1 MSRQSPENSGWGKAW
16 TIARRDLRGRF
27 VGLRLLITCLF
38 LGVAT
43 LAAIGSLTNSIT
55 EELANRGQA
64 ILGGDLEISI
74 AQREASPTELETLR
88 SAGELSET
96 LRMQAMARLP
106 DGSDTQLVELKGVD
120 APYPLY
126 GTFTLAD
133 GRAAP
138 PLGADEIYVTPALMQ
153 RLSLSVGDNIEF
165 GEAAFSIAGVIG
177 DEPDRLSEGL
187 SLGPV
192 AITSLE
198 GLRSTNLIQPG
209 SLFEGK
215 YRLKL
220 PPETDPSE
228 LADTLEAQF
237 KNAAWEVKTRDNG
250 APSTRR
256 FIERMGQF
264 LTLVGLASLVIAGI
278 GVGNGVAS
286 YLRGKQGAIATLKIL
301 GADSGMIFRIYML
314 QIFAIAF
321 VAIVAGLVVG
331 AIVPLLIIQV
341 AGDVLPIRPDFAL
354 YPLPLAISAAYGFL
368 IAIIFALPP
377 LSRAKLIPA
386 AGLFRG
392 EIKPWRQFDRP
403 TWLAV
408 GLAIAAII
416 LLAVGGTREPLFS
429 IWFIVAALGV
439 LLLLTLLGIT
449 IRWLASKTPR
459 PKQPLLRLAL
469 TNLHRPGA
477 QTGQLVVALGLG
489 LTLFATLAAIQT
501 SLTNE
506 IRLSVP
512 REAPSFFVL
521 DIPVERASEFQ
532 EQVTERAP
540 EAQINIVP
548 TLRGIITEY
557 GGQVVAELDQIPEGA
572 WVLRGDRGLTYSAT
586 IPEGSEIVAGEWWP
600 EDYDGPP
607 LVSVDAEQA
616 GALGLSV
623 GDSLTI
629 SLLGVE
635 IQSTVASLREVNWRN
650 FGFNY
655 VLVFPPSVLAN
666 TPHNVAA
673 TIQIDETRESGLL
686 SSLPQAFPSIS
697 MVKVKEIASQIGTIL
712 DQMATAIGSAASIA
726 IFSGIAVLVGAV
738 AASRQS
744 RIYDSVILKLLGA
757 TRRQILTAQAIEYA
771 VLAVLLSLVALG
783 LGLLSGWFVI
793 TQIFEFTWQPD
804 WDIVLATL
812 AVGAVVTLGIGL
824 IGSIPVLS
832 AKPARAL
839 REL

>member
-1 MSRQSPENSGWGKAW
+1 MSDQRTGSGSWGKAW

-27 VGLRLLITCLF
+27 VGLRLLIVCLF

-64 ILGGDLEISI
+64 ILGGDIEISI
-74 AQREASPTELETLR
+74 AQREASPTELETLQ
-88 SAGELSET
+88 SVGELSET

-126 GTFTLAD
+126 GEFTLAD
-133 GRAAP
+133 GSAAP
-138 PLGADEIYVTPALMQ
+138 PLGAEEIYVTPALMQ
-153 RLSLSVGDNIEF
+153 RLSLSVGDSIEF

-192 AITSLE
+192 AITSLT

-220 PPETDPSE
+220 PSETDPSE
-228 LADTLEAQF
+228 LADTLESQF

-314 QIFAIAF
+314 QIFAISF
-321 VAIVAGLVVG
+321 VAIAAGLIVG
-331 AIVPLLIIQV
+331 AFVPLLIIQI

-392 EIKPWRQFDRP
+392 EIKPWSQFDRP
-403 TWLAV
+403 TWIAV

-416 LLAVGGTREPLFS
+416 LIAVGGTREPLFS
-429 IWFIVAALGV
+429 IWFIAAALGV
-439 LLLLTLLGIT
+439 LLLLTILGTT
-449 IRWLASKTPR
+449 IRWLASKAPR

-512 REAPSFFVL
+512 REAPSYFVL
-521 DIPVERASEFQ
+521 DIPVERATEFQ

-540 EAQINIVP
+540 EAEINIVP

-557 GGQVVAELDQIPEGA
+557 GGQVVADLDQLPEG
-572 WVLRGDRGLTYSAT
+572 
-586 IPEGSEIVAGEWWP
+586 
-600 EDYDGPP
+600 
-607 LVSVDAEQA
+607 
-616 GALGLSV
+616 
-623 GDSLTI
+623 
-629 SLLGVE
+629 
-635 IQSTVASLREVNWRN
+635 
-650 FGFNY
+650 
-655 VLVFPPSVLAN
+655 
-666 TPHNVAA
+666 
-673 TIQIDETRESGLL
+673 
-686 SSLPQAFPSIS
+686 
-697 MVKVKEIASQIGTIL
+697 
-712 DQMATAIGSAASIA
+712 
-726 IFSGIAVLVGAV
+726 
-738 AASRQS
+738 
-744 RIYDSVILKLLGA
+744 
-757 TRRQILTAQAIEYA
+757 
-771 VLAVLLSLVALG
+771 
-783 LGLLSGWFVI
+783 
-793 TQIFEFTWQPD
+793 
-804 WDIVLATL
+804 
-812 AVGAVVTLGIGL
+812 
-824 IGSIPVLS
+824 
-832 AKPARAL
+832 
-839 REL
+839 

>member
-1 MSRQSPENSGWGKAW
+1 MSANLSKAW

-27 VGLRLLITCLF
+27 VGLRLLIVCLF

-43 LAAIGSLTNSIT
+43 LAAIGSLTSAIT
-55 EELANRGQA
+55 DELANRGQS
-64 ILGGDLEISI
+64 ILGGDLEISV
-74 AQREASPTELETLR
+74 AQREATPAELKTLN
-88 SAGELSET
+88 ATGELSET

-126 GTFTLAD
+126 GDFTLQD
-133 GRAAP
+133 GTIAQ
-138 PLGADEIYVTPALMQ
+138 PLSDQQIYVTPALIQ
-153 RLSLSVGDNIEF
+153 RLSLKVGDQILF
-165 GEAAFSIAGVIG
+165 GEAAFIVAGIIG

-192 AITSLE
+192 AITSVE
-198 GLRSTNLIQPG
+198 GIRATNLIQPG
-209 SLFEGK
+209 SLFQSK

-220 PPETDPSE
+220 PATVDPAE
-228 LADTLEAQF
+228 LGDRLEKQY

-256 FIERMGQF
+256 FIVRMGQF

-301 GADSGMIFRIYML
+301 GADSAMIFRIYML
-314 QIFAIAF
+314 QILAVAL
-321 VAIVAGLVVG
+321 VAILAGLLVG
-331 AIVPLLIIQV
+331 AVAPLAIIQV
-341 AGDVLPIRPDFAL
+341 AGDVLPIKPEFAL
-354 YPLPLAISAAYGFL
+354 YPLPLIVSAAYGLL
-368 IAIIFALPP
+368 IALIFALPP

-392 EIKPWRQFDRP
+392 DSRSWRLIDKP
-403 TWLAV
+403 TWIAVGLSIAAIVALAV
-408 GLAIAAII
+408 GS
-416 LLAVGGTREPLFS
+416 TNEPTFS
-429 IWFIVAALGV
+429 IWFIVAALAI
-439 LLLLTLLGIT
+439 LLLLSLLGML
-449 IRWLASKTPR
+449 IRWLASKAPR

-501 SLTNE
+501 SLSNE

-512 REAPSFFVL
+512 REAPNFFVL
-521 DIPVERASEFQ
+521 DIPVERADEFKA
-532 EQVTERAP
+532 QVTASAP
-540 EAQINIVP
+540 EAEVNIVP

-557 GGQVVAELDQIPEGA
+557 SGQIVSELEEIPEGA
-572 WVLRGDRGLTYSAT
+572 WVLRGDRGLTYSANL
-586 IPEGSEIVAGEWWP
+586 PEGSEIAEGEWWP
-600 EDYDGPP
+600 SDYDGPP
-607 LVSVDAEQA
+607 LVSVDDEQA
-616 GALGLSV
+616 AALGLKV
-623 GDSLTI
+623 GDSLTV

-635 IQSTVASLREVNWRN
+635 IKSTVASLRKINWRN

-655 VLVFPPSVLAN
+655 VLVFPPNVLAN

-673 TIQIDETRESGLL
+673 TIQLDASKEAGLL
-686 SSLPQAFPSIS
+686 GSLPRDFPSIS
-697 MVKVKEIASQIGTIL
+697 MVRVKEIASQIGTIL
-712 DQMATAIGSAASIA
+712 DQMATAIGAAASIA
-726 IFSGIAVLVGAV
+726 IFSGIAVLIGAI

-744 RIYDSVILKLLGA
+744 RVYDSVILKLLGA
-757 TRRQILTAQAIEYA
+757 TRAQILSAQAIEYT
-771 VLAVLLSLVALG
+771 VLALLLSAVALG
-783 LGLLSGWFVI
+783 LGLLGGWFVI

-804 WDIVLATL
+804 WGVVMVTL
-812 AVGAVVTLGIGL
+812 GLGAVITLGIGL
-824 IGSIPVLS
+824 LGSIPVLS
-832 AKPARAL
+832 AKPAQAL

>member
-1 MSRQSPENSGWGKAW
+1 MTDFSKAW
-16 TIARRDLRGRF
+16 TIARRDLSGRF
-27 VGLRLLITCLF
+27 VGLRLLIVCLF

-43 LAAIGSLTNSIT
+43 LAAIGSLTSAIT
-55 EELANRGQA
+55 DELANRGQI
-64 ILGGDLEISI
+64 ILGGDLEVAVS
-74 AQREASPTELETLR
+74 QREVTPQERESLNA
-88 SAGELSET
+88 AGELSET

-106 DGSDTQLVELKGVD
+106 DGSDTQLVELKGID
-120 APYPLY
+120 ARYPLY
-126 GTFTLAD
+126 GDFTLQD
-133 GRAAP
+133 GATAP
-138 PLGADEIYVTPALMQ
+138 PLDADQIYITPALVN
-153 RLSLSVGDNIEF
+153 RLSLNIGDTIEF
-165 GEAAFSIAGVIG
+165 GETAFTITGIIE

-198 GLRSTNLIQPG
+198 GLRSTGLIQPG
-209 SLFEGK
+209 SMFQSK

-220 PPETDPSE
+220 PAAIDPSE
-228 LADTLEAQF
+228 LGKQLEAQY

-286 YLRGKQGAIATLKIL
+286 YLRGKQSAIATLKIL
-301 GADSGMIFRIYML
+301 GADSAMIFRIYMF
-314 QIFAIAF
+314 QILAVALIAIT
-321 VAIVAGLVVG
+321 AGLIVG
-331 AIVPLLIIQV
+331 AFAPLIIIAV
-341 AGDVLPIRPDFAL
+341 AGDALPIKPEFAL
-354 YPLPLAISAAYGFL
+354 YPLPLVVSAAYGLL
-368 IAIIFALPP
+368 ITVIFALPP
-377 LSRAKLIPA
+377 LSRAKLVPA

-392 EIKPWRQFDRP
+392 DIRSWKEMDRP

-408 GLAIAAII
+408 ILAIAAIVAI
-416 LLAVGGTREPLFS
+416 AIGSSREPLFS
-429 IWFIVAALGV
+429 LAFIGAALGI
-439 LLLLTLLGIT
+439 LTLLSLLGAGIG
-449 IRWLASKTPR
+449 WLASKLPR

-512 REAPSFFVL
+512 REAPNFFVL
-521 DIPVERASEFQ
+521 DIPVERANEF
-532 EQVTERAP
+532 TERVNAADP
-540 EAQINIVP
+540 DANINIVP
-548 TLRGIITEY
+548 TLRGTITEY
-557 GGQVVAELDQIPEGA
+557 GGQRVSELDEIPEGA
-572 WVLRGDRGLTYSAT
+572 WVLRGDRGLTYSANL
-586 IPEGSEIVAGEWWP
+586 PEGSEIAAGTWWP
-600 EDYDGPP
+600 ENYDGPP

-616 GALGLSV
+616 AALGLDV
-623 GDSLTI
+623 GDSLSI

-635 IQSTVASLREVNWRN
+635 IQAKVASLRTINWRN

-655 VLVFPPSVLAN
+655 VLVFPPNVLAS

-673 TIQIDETRESGLL
+673 TIQLDEAKEDGLL
-686 SSLPQAFPSIS
+686 GSLPSEFPSIS
-697 MVKVKEIASQIGTIL
+697 MVKVKEIASQIGDIL
-712 DQMATAIGSAASIA
+712 DQMATAIASAASIA
-726 IFSGIAVLVGAV
+726 IFSGIAVLIGAI

-757 TRRQILTAQAIEYA
+757 TRAQILSAQAIEYA
-771 VLAVLLSLVALG
+771 VLALILSAVALG
-783 LGLLSGWFVI
+783 LGLLAGWFVI

-804 WDIVLATL
+804 WMTVMVTL
-812 AVGAVVTLGIGL
+812 AIGAVLTLGIGL
-824 IGSIPVLS
+824 LGSVPVLS

>member
-1 MSRQSPENSGWGKAW
+1 MSASESETHGWSRAW
-16 TIARRDLRGRF
+16 SIARRDLRGRF
-27 VGLRLLITCLF
+27 VGLRLLIVCLF

-55 EELANRGQA
+55 DELANRGQA

-74 AQREASPTELETLR
+74 AQREATPEEINVLKN
-88 SAGELSET
+88 AGQLSET

-126 GTFTLAD
+126 GSFTLEDGSEAPALDAD
-133 GRAAP
+133 G
-138 PLGADEIYVTPALMQ
+138 IYVTPALMQ
-153 RLSLSVGDNIEF
+153 RLSLEVGDNVDF
-165 GEAAFSIAGVIG
+165 GEASFTIKGVIG

-192 AITSLE
+192 AITSLA
-198 GLRSTNLIQPG
+198 GLRNTNLIQPG

-220 PPETDPSE
+220 PAEIDPGE
-228 LADTLEAQF
+228 LGDTLEEQF

-301 GADSGMIFRIYML
+301 GADSRMIFRIYL
-314 QIFAIAF
+314 FQIFTVALIAIS
-321 VAIVAGLVVG
+321 VGLIVG
-331 AIVPLLIIQV
+331 AFVPLLIIQV
-341 AGDVLPIRPDFAL
+341 AGDVLPIQPEFAL
-354 YPLPLAISAAYGFL
+354 YPLPLIISAAYGLL
-368 IAIIFALPP
+368 IATIFALPP
-377 LSRAKLIPA
+377 LARAKLIPA

-392 EIKPWRQFDRP
+392 ETSSWRQFDRQ
-403 TWLAV
+403 TWIAV
-408 GLAIAAII
+408 GAAIFAII

-439 LLLLTLLGIT
+439 LLLLSLLGVA
-449 IRWLASKTPR
+449 IRWLASKAPR
-459 PKQPLLRLAL
+459 PKQPLMRLAL

-521 DIPVERASEFQ
+521 DIPVERTDEFTAKVV
-532 EQVTERAP
+532 ENAP
-540 EAQINIVP
+540 EAEINIVP

-557 GGQVVAELDQIPEGA
+557 GGQVVSELDQIPEGA
-572 WVLRGDRGLTYSAT
+572 WVLRGDRGLTYSSS
-586 IPEGSEIVAGEWWP
+586 IPEGSEIISGEWWP

-616 GALGLSV
+616 GALGLQV

-655 VLVFPPSVLAN
+655 VLVFPPSVLAG

-673 TIQIDETRESGLL
+673 TIQIDETRENGLL
-686 SSLPQAFPSIS
+686 GSLPQAFPSIS

-726 IFSGIAVLVGAV
+726 IFSGIAVLIGAV
-738 AASRQS
+738 AASRQA

-757 TRRQILTAQAIEYA
+757 TRRQILSAQAIEYTI
-771 VLAVLLSLVALG
+771 LALLLSAVALALG
-783 LGLLSGWFVI
+783 LLAGWFVI

-804 WDIVLATL
+804 WLVVFVTL
-812 AVGAVVTLGIGL
+812 GVGAIVTLGIGL
-824 IGSIPVLS
+824 LGSIPVLS

>member
-1 MSRQSPENSGWGKAW
+1 MTDISKAW

-27 VGLRLLITCLF
+27 AGLRLLIICLF

-43 LAAIGSLTNSIT
+43 LAAIGSLTSAISG
-55 EELANRGQA
+55 ELANRGQS
-64 ILGGDLEISI
+64 ILGGDLEISV
-74 AQREASPTELETLR
+74 AQREATPDELDTLK
-88 SAGELSET
+88 AVGELSET
-96 LRMQAMARLP
+96 LRLQAMARLP
-106 DGSDTQLVELKGVD
+106 DSSDTQLVELKGVD

-126 GTFTLAD
+126 GDFTLQD
-133 GRAAP
+133 GQIAP
-138 PLGADEIYVTPALMQ
+138 PLGRDQIYISPALLN
-153 RLSLSVGDNIEF
+153 RLSLRTGDSISF
-165 GEAAFSIAGVIG
+165 GEATFTVTGIIG

-198 GLRSTNLIQPG
+198 GLRSTGLIQPG
-209 SLFEGK
+209 SLFQSK

-220 PPETDPSE
+220 PATTDPGE
-228 LADTLEAQF
+228 LRDSLEQQY
-237 KNAAWEVKTRDNG
+237 KNAAWEIKTRDNG
-250 APSTRR
+250 APSTQR

-301 GADSGMIFRIYML
+301 GADSAMVFRIYMF
-314 QIFAIAF
+314 QILTVALIAIA
-321 VAIVAGLVVG
+321 AGLVIG
-331 AIVPLLIIQV
+331 ALAPLLIVAV
-341 AGDVLPIRPDFAL
+341 AGDALPIQPEFAL
-354 YPLPLAISAAYGFL
+354 YPLPLIVSAAYGLL
-368 IAIIFALPP
+368 IAVIFALPP

-392 EIKPWRQFDRP
+392 DIRSWRQVDRP
-403 TWLAV
+403 TWIAVALAVAAIVALAV
-408 GLAIAAII
+408 GTA
-416 LLAVGGTREPLFS
+416 REPLFS
-429 IWFIVAALGV
+429 LAFIGAALGI
-439 LLLLTLLGIT
+439 LLLLSLLGIF
-449 IRWLASKTPR
+449 IRWAASKAPR

-512 REAPSFFVL
+512 RDAPNFFVL
-521 DIPVERASEFQ
+521 DIPVERADAFKA
-532 EQVTERAP
+532 QVTAAAP
-540 EAQINIVP
+540 DAQINVVP

-557 GGQVVAELDQIPEGA
+557 GGQVVSELDEIPEGA
-572 WVLRGDRGLTYSAT
+572 WVLRGDRGLTYSAVL
-586 IPEGSEIVAGEWWP
+586 PEGSEIAAGSWWP
-600 EDYDGPP
+600 ENYDGPP
-607 LVSVDAEQA
+607 LVSVDEEQA
-616 GALGLSV
+616 AALGLNV
-623 GDSLTI
+623 GDSLTV

-635 IQSTVASLREVNWRN
+635 IKARVASLRKINWRN

-655 VLVFPPSVLAN
+655 VLVFPPNVLAN

-673 TIQIDETRESGLL
+673 TIQLDEAKEDGLL
-686 SSLPQAFPSIS
+686 QSLPDAFPSIS

-712 DQMATAIGSAASIA
+712 DQMATAIASAASIA
-726 IFSGIAVLVGAV
+726 IFSGIAVLIGAI

-757 TRRQILTAQAIEYA
+757 TRAQILSAQAIEYA
-771 VLAVLLSLVALG
+771 ALALILSAVALG
-783 LGLLSGWFVI
+783 LGLFAGWFVI

-804 WDIVLATL
+804 WMIVMLTL
-812 AVGAVVTLGIGL
+812 AIGAVMTLGIGL
-824 IGSIPVLS
+824 LGSIPVLS

>member
-1 MSRQSPENSGWGKAW
+1 MSASFSKAW
-16 TIARRDLRGRF
+16 KIARRDLRGRF
-27 VGLRLLITCLF
+27 VGLRLLIVCLF

-43 LAAIGSLTNSIT
+43 LAAIGSLTDAIT
-55 EELANRGQA
+55 EELGGRGQS

-74 AQREASPTELETLR
+74 AQREAT
-88 SAGELSET
+88 AGELDTLRVEGETSET

-120 APYPLY
+120 RLYPLY
-126 GTFTLAD
+126 GTFTLENGD
-133 GRAAP
+133 TAP
-138 PLGADEIYVTPALMQ
+138 ALKDDEIFVTPALVQ
-153 RLSLSVGDNIEF
+153 RLSLKTGELVEF
-165 GEAAFSIAGVIG
+165 GEARFTIAGIIG

-192 AITSLE
+192 AITSLD
-198 GLRSTNLIQPG
+198 GLRATKLIQPG
-209 SLFEGK
+209 SMFESK
-215 YRLKL
+215 YRVKL
-220 PPETDPSE
+220 PQSANPENIG
-228 LADTLEAQF
+228 ARLEQQF

-256 FIERMGQF
+256 FISRMGQF

-286 YLRGKQGAIATLKIL
+286 YLRGKQGSIATLKIL
-301 GADSGMIFRIYML
+301 GADSAMIFRIYL
-314 QIFAIAF
+314 FQILAVAL
-321 VAIVAGLVVG
+321 VAIFAGLVIG
-331 AIVPLLIIQV
+331 ALAPLAIIGI
-341 AGDVLPIRPDFAL
+341 AGDVLPIKPEFAL
-354 YPLPLAISAAYGFL
+354 HPIPLIVSAAYGLL
-368 IAIIFALPP
+368 IAFIFALPP
-377 LSRAKLIPA
+377 LSRAKSIPA

-392 EIKPWRQFDRP
+392 DRRSWRNIDRSS
-403 TWLAV
+403 WLGV
-408 GLAIAAII
+408 GLAIAAIVT
-416 LLAVGGTREPLFS
+416 LAITTSNNPVFS
-429 IWFIVAALGV
+429 MWFIVSALAI
-439 LLLLTLLGIT
+439 LLLLTLLGSL
-449 IRWLASKTPR
+449 IRWLASKAPR

-506 IRLSVP
+506 IRMTIP
-512 REAPSFFVL
+512 REAPNFFIL
-521 DIPVERASEFQ
+521 DIPVERSGDFKAK
-532 EQVTERAP
+532 VIAKAP
-540 EAQINIVP
+540 EAEINIVP
-548 TLRGIITEY
+548 TLRGLITEY
-557 GGQVVAELDQIPEGA
+557 DGKIVSELEQIPEGA

-586 IPEGSEIVAGEWWP
+586 IPEGSELVAGEWWP
-600 EDYDGPP
+600 TDYAGPP

-616 GALGLSV
+616 GHLGLEV

-635 IQSTVASLREVNWRN
+635 IKTTVASLRQVNWRN

-673 TIQIDETRESGLL
+673 TIQLDETNEKLL
-686 SSLPQAFPSIS
+686 LGSLPKEFPSIS
-697 MVKVKEIASQIGTIL
+697 MVKVKEIASQIGTIF
-712 DQMATAIGSAASIA
+712 DQMATAIASAASIA
-726 IFSGIAVLVGAV
+726 IFSGIAVLIGAI

-744 RIYDSVILKLLGA
+744 RVYDSVILKLLGA
-757 TRRQILTAQAIEYA
+757 TRAQILSAQAIEYA
-771 VLAVLLSLVALG
+771 LLAFLLSLVALG
-783 LGLLSGWFVI
+783 LGLFAGWFVI
-793 TQIFEFTWQPD
+793 TQIFIFTWQPD
-804 WDIVLATL
+804 WAVVLLTL
-812 AVGAVVTLGIGL
+812 FVGAVVTLVIGL

>member
-1 MSRQSPENSGWGKAW
+1 MTSNLSKAW

-27 VGLRLLITCLF
+27 VGLRLLIVCLF

-43 LAAIGSLTNSIT
+43 LAAIGSLTSAIT
-55 EELANRGQA
+55 EELANRGQS
-64 ILGGDLEISI
+64 ILGGDLEISV
-74 AQREASPTELETLR
+74 AQREATPAEIASLEAT
-88 SAGELSET
+88 GELSET

-106 DGSDTQLVELKGVD
+106 NGSDTQLVELKGVD
-120 APYPLY
+120 TAYPLY
-126 GTFTLAD
+126 GKFTLAD
-133 GRAAP
+133 GSTAP
-138 PLGADEIYVTPALMQ
+138 KLGARDILITQALVQ
-153 RLSLSVGDNIEF
+153 RLSIKTGDAIEF
-165 GEAAFSIAGVIG
+165 GEASFTVKGIIG

-192 AITSLE
+192 AITSVE
-198 GLRSTNLIQPG
+198 GLRATKLIQPG
-209 SLFEGK
+209 SLFESK

-220 PPETDPSE
+220 PQTSNPEE
-228 LADTLEAQF
+228 LGDKLEAEY

-301 GADSGMIFRIYML
+301 GADSAMIFRIYML
-314 QIFAIAF
+314 QIFAVALIAIIAGLIVGAF
-321 VAIVAGLVVG
+321 V
-331 AIVPLLIIQV
+331 PLFIIQI
-341 AGDVLPIRPDFAL
+341 AGDVLPIKPEFAL
-354 YPLPLAISAAYGFL
+354 YPIPLLVSAAYGFL

-377 LSRAKLIPA
+377 LSKAKLIPA

-392 EIKPWRQFDRP
+392 DNRGWRRIDRS
-403 TWLAV
+403 TLIAVAVASLTIV
-408 GLAIAAII
+408 GLA
-416 LLAVGGTREPLFS
+416 LSSTREPTFS
-429 IWFIVAALGV
+429 FFFILSALGI
-439 LLLLTLLGIT
+439 LLLLSLLGIL
-449 IRWLASKTPR
+449 IRWLASKAPR

-506 IRLSVP
+506 IRLSIP
-512 REAPSFFVL
+512 QEAPNFFVL
-521 DIPVERASEFQ
+521 DIPVERSDEFRAS
-532 EQVTERAP
+532 VTANAP
-540 EAQINIVP
+540 DAEVNIVP

-557 GGQVVAELDQIPEGA
+557 GGQLVSELDEIPEGA
-572 WVLRGDRGLTYSAT
+572 WVLRGDRGLTYSAE
-586 IPEGSEIVAGEWWP
+586 IPEGSEIVSGKWWAP
-600 EDYDGPP
+600 DYDGPP

-616 GALGLSV
+616 GALGLKV
-623 GDSLTI
+623 GDSLTV

-635 IQSTVASLREVNWRN
+635 VKTTVASLRKVNWRN

-655 VLVFPPSVLAN
+655 VLVFPPNVLAN

-673 TIQIDETRESGLL
+673 TIQLNGPEEDGLL
-686 SSLPQAFPSIS
+686 NNLPSDFPSIS

-712 DQMATAIGSAASIA
+712 NQMATAIASAASIA
-726 IFSGIAVLVGAV
+726 IFSGIAVLIGAV

-757 TRRQILTAQAIEYA
+757 TRRQILSAQAIEYA
-771 VLAVLLSLVALG
+771 ALALILAVVALG
-783 LGLLSGWFVI
+783 LGLLAGWFVI

-804 WDIVLATL
+804 WGVVLVTL
-812 AVGAVVTLGIGL
+812 SIGAFVTLGIGL
-824 IGSIPVLS
+824 LGSIPILS